1 MQIAHISDAGKMEP
15 IKDHLELVANK
26 AAKFAKSFD
35 SADCAHLAGILHDVG
50 KYSAGFQKHILDNG
64 PRVDHSSVGASLI
77 ANVGLDAKIGYP
89 LAYCIAGHHG
99 GLPNG
104 GSSADNEEEPTL
116 NARIRRKRSACDSV
130 FPLFAEDG
138 LELRAPEIPDFLYQG
153 SKDGFSVSFWT
164 RMLFSCLVDADFLAT
179 EEFMNGCERKR
190 AGSHSLQDL
199 CMTLEEGLASFYPPK
214 TLLNIKRCAIL
225 DQCKEAANGEKGFYS
240 LTTPTGGGKTLASM
254 RFALNHASQ
263 PDHMI
268 ERVIYAIP
276 YTSIIEQTAQVFRD
290 YLGVDNVLEHHSGFD
305 FDADELGTG
314 ASPEKIK
321 IMERLRLASENWDA
335 PIVVTTNVQ
344 FFESLYSDKT
354 SRCRKLHNLAN
365 SVIVLDEAQM
375 IPISQLR
382 PCIEALKEL
391 VEHYG
396 CTVLFCTATQPALS
410 SVFGELDMVHEI
422 CPDVPELFDALN
434 RVSYLYQGKLDDE
447 TLVDQLFAHKQVLCI
462 VDSRK
467 QVRNLYDLLKGK
479 TGDSESVFHLSTLMH
494 AHDRSR
500 TIVRIKYRLKNQLPC
515 RVVSTSLVEAG
526 VDLNFPCV
534 YRSMNGL
541 DSIIQAGGRC
551 NREGGESPE
560 SSHVMIFESDASYII
575 PLEIR
580 NRASITLSLFNAH
593 GFDQKGSN
601 GKNEPLPLHQPQ
613 YVEEYFD
620 HLYEMRRS
628 GMDKKDILRRL
639 SESSVYSIPFRDIGR
654 DFRLIDDA
662 SFAVVVPCEET
673 EHEIEAVREGFAS
686 ANTLQK
692 LSQYSVNIYERV
704 RDELLSSGVIASLY
718 DDVYELQMNDR
729 YTSECGLLLE
739 EVQGEGIM
747 W

>member
-35 SADCAHLAGILHDVG
+35 LADCAHLAGILHDVG
-50 KYSAGFQKHILDNG
+50 KYSVGFQKHILDNG

-179 EEFMNGCERKR
+179 EEFMNGCERER
-190 AGSHSLQDL
+190 AGSHSLQEL
-199 CMTLEEGLASFYPPK
+199 CAALEEKLNSFYPPK

-225 DQCKEAANGEKGFYS
+225 DRCKEAASGKKGFYS

-254 RFALNHASQ
+254 RFALHHASQ
-263 PDHMI
+263 SDHKI
-268 ERVIYAIP
+268 ERIIYTIP

-290 YLGVDNVLEHHSGFD
+290 IFKADNVLEHHSGFD

-410 SVFGELDMVHEI
+410 SVFGELDIVHEI

-447 TLVDQLFAHKQVLCI
+447 TLVDQLLAQDQVLCI

-494 AHDRSR
+494 AHDRFR
-500 TIVRIKYRLKNQLPC
+500 TIARIK
-515 RVVSTSLVEAG
+515 
-526 VDLNFPCV
+526 
-534 YRSMNGL
+534 
-541 DSIIQAGGRC
+541 
-551 NREGGESPE
+551 
-560 SSHVMIFESDASYII
+560 
-575 PLEIR
+575 
-580 NRASITLSLFNAH
+580 
-593 GFDQKGSN
+593 
-601 GKNEPLPLHQPQ
+601 
-613 YVEEYFD
+613 
-620 HLYEMRRS
+620 
-628 GMDKKDILRRL
+628 
-639 SESSVYSIPFRDIGR
+639 
-654 DFRLIDDA
+654 
-662 SFAVVVPCEET
+662 
-673 EHEIEAVREGFAS
+673 
-686 ANTLQK
+686 
-692 LSQYSVNIYERV
+692 
-704 RDELLSSGVIASLY
+704 
-718 DDVYELQMNDR
+718 
-729 YTSECGLLLE
+729 
-739 EVQGEGIM
+739 
-747 W
+747 

>member
-1 MQIAHISDAGKMEP
+1 MHVAHISDAGKMEP

-26 AAKFAKSFD
+26 AAEFAKCFA
-35 SADCAHLAGILHDVG
+35 SADCAHLVGILHDVG
-50 KYSAGFQKHILDNG
+50 KYSVGFQKHILDNG

-104 GSSADNEEEPTL
+104 GSSADSEEEPTL
-116 NARIRRKRSACDSV
+116 NARIKRKRTACDSV
-130 FPLFAEDG
+130 FPLFVEDG
-138 LELRAPEIPDFLYQG
+138 LELRAPEVPDLLRQG
-153 SKDGFSVSFWT
+153 SRDGFSVSFWT

-179 EEFMNGCERKR
+179 EEFMNGCERER

-199 CMTLEEGLASFYPPK
+199 CMILEERLKPFYPPDSF
-214 TLLNIKRCAIL
+214 LNIKRCAIL
-225 DQCKEAANGEKGFYS
+225 DQCKEAASGEKGFYS

-254 RFALNHASQ
+254 RFALHHASQ
-263 PDHMI
+263 PDHKI
-268 ERVIYAIP
+268 ERVVYAIP
-276 YTSIIEQTAQVFRD
+276 YTSIIEQTAQIFGD
-290 YLGVDNVLEHHSGFD
+290 YLGIDNVLEHHSGFD

-321 IMERLRLASENWDA
+321 IMEQLRLASENWDA

-375 IPISQLR
+375 IPINQLR

-396 CTVLFCTATQPALS
+396 CTVVFCTATQPALS
-410 SVFGELDMVHEI
+410 SVFGGLDMVHEI

-447 TLVDQLFAHKQVLCI
+447 TLVDQLLAQDQILCI

-479 TGDSESVFHLSTLMH
+479 VDDTESVFHLSTLMH

-500 TIVRIKYRLKNQLPC
+500 TIARIKYRLKNQLPC

-551 NREGGESPE
+551 NREGEESPE
-560 SSHVMIFESDASYII
+560 SSHVVIFEPNASYAI
-575 PLEIR
+575 PPEIC
-580 NRASITLSLFNAH
+580 NRAAITRSLFNAH

-601 GKNEPLPLHQPQ
+601 GKNKPLPLHQPQ

-620 HLYEMRRS
+620 RLYEMRKNS
-628 GMDKKDILRRL
+628 MDKEDVFQQL
-639 SESSVYSIPFRDIGR
+639 SESTVYSIPFRDVGHG
-654 DFRLIDDA
+654 FRLIDDA
-662 SFAVVVPCEET
+662 SFAVVIPCEEI
-673 EHEIEAVREGFAS
+673 EHEIGAVREGSAS
-686 ANTLQK
+686 AHTMRK
-692 LSQYSVNIYERV
+692 LSRFSVNIYERM
-704 RDELLSSGVIASLY
+704 RDELLSSGVIVCLC
-718 DDVYELQMNDR
+718 DDVYELQMNER
-729 YTSECGLLLE
+729 YSSECGLFLE
-739 EVQGEGIM
+739 EVRGEGIM

>member
-1 MQIAHISDAGKMEP
+1 
-15 IKDHLELVANK
+15 
-26 AAKFAKSFD
+26 
-35 SADCAHLAGILHDVG
+35 
-50 KYSAGFQKHILDNG
+50 
-64 PRVDHSSVGASLI
+64 
-77 ANVGLDAKIGYP
+77 
-89 LAYCIAGHHG
+89 
-99 GLPNG
+99 
-104 GSSADNEEEPTL
+104 
-116 NARIRRKRSACDSV
+116 
-130 FPLFAEDG
+130 
-138 LELRAPEIPDFLYQG
+138 
-153 SKDGFSVSFWT
+153 
-164 RMLFSCLVDADFLAT
+164 
-179 EEFMNGCERKR
+179 
-190 AGSHSLQDL
+190 
-199 CMTLEEGLASFYPPK
+199 
-214 TLLNIKRCAIL
+214 
-225 DQCKEAANGEKGFYS
+225 
-240 LTTPTGGGKTLASM
+240 M
-254 RFALNHASQ
+254 RFALNHASL

-314 ASPEKIK
+314 ASSEKTK

-410 SVFGELDMVHEI
+410 SIFGELDMVHEI

-447 TLVDQLFAHKQVLCI
+447 TLVDQLLAQDQVLCI

-500 TIVRIKYRLKNQLPC
+500 TIARVKYRLENQLPC

-526 VDLNFPCV
+526 VDLDFPCV

-560 SSHVMIFESDASYII
+560 SSHVMIFEPNASYAI
-575 PLEIR
+575 PPEIC
-580 NRASITLSLFNAH
+580 NRAAITRSLFNAY

-613 YVEEYFD
+613 YVEEYFNR
-620 HLYEMRRS
+620 LYKMRRN
-628 GMDKKDILRRL
+628 GMDKKDVLRQL
-639 SESSVYSIPFRDIGR
+639 LESSVYSIPFRDIGR

-662 SFAVVVPCEET
+662 SFTVVIPCEEI

-686 ANTLQK
+686 TSTLRK
-692 LSQYSVNIYERV
+692 LSQYSVNVYERV
-704 RDELLSSGVIASLY
+704 RDELLLSGVIASLY

>member
-1 MQIAHISDAGKMEP
+1 MHVAHISDAGKMEP

-26 AAKFAKSFD
+26 AAEFAKCFA
-35 SADCAHLAGILHDVG
+35 SADCAHLVGILHDVG
-50 KYSAGFQKHILDNG
+50 KYSVGFQKHILDNG

-104 GSSADNEEEPTL
+104 GSSADSEEEPTL
-116 NARIRRKRSACDSV
+116 NARIKRKRTACDSV
-130 FPLFAEDG
+130 FPLFVEDG
-138 LELRAPEIPDFLYQG
+138 LELRAPEIPDLLYQG
-153 SKDGFSVSFWT
+153 SKDGFSVPFWT

-179 EEFMNGCERKR
+179 EEFMNGCERER

-199 CMTLEEGLASFYPPK
+199 CMILEERLKPFYPPDSF
-214 TLLNIKRCAIL
+214 LNIKRCAIL
-225 DQCKEAANGEKGFYS
+225 DQCKEAASGEKGFYS

-254 RFALNHASQ
+254 RFALHHASQ
-263 PDHMI
+263 PDHKI

-276 YTSIIEQTAQVFRD
+276 YTSIIEQTAQIFGD
-290 YLGVDNVLEHHSGFD
+290 YLGIDNVLEHHSGFD
-305 FDADELGTG
+305 FDADELGIG

-321 IMERLRLASENWDA
+321 IMEQLRLASENWDA

-365 SVIVLDEAQM
+365 SAIVLDEAQM
-375 IPISQLR
+375 IPINQLR
-382 PCIEALKEL
+382 PCVEALKEL

-396 CTVLFCTATQPALS
+396 CTVVFCTATQPALS
-410 SVFGELDMVHEI
+410 SVFGELDMVHEL

-434 RVSYLYQGKLDDE
+434 RVSYLYQGRLDDE
-447 TLVDQLFAHKQVLCI
+447 TLVDQLLVQNQVLCI

-479 TGDSESVFHLSTLMH
+479 VDDSESVFHLSTLMH
-494 AHDRSR
+494 AHDRFR
-500 TIVRIKYRLKNQLPC
+500 TIARIKYRLKNQLPC

-526 VDLNFPCV
+526 VDLDFPCV

-560 SSHVMIFESDASYII
+560 NSHVIIFKPDASYII

-580 NRASITLSLFNAH
+580 NRAAITRSLFKKYR
-593 GFDQKGSN
+593 FDQSGSD
-601 GKNEPLPLHQPQ
+601 GENEPLPLHQPQ
-613 YVEEYFD
+613 YVKEYFD
-620 HLYEMRRS
+620 QLYEMRKNS
-628 GMDKKDILRRL
+628 MDKDDVFQRL
-639 SESSVYSIPFRDIGR
+639 SESTVYSIPFRDVGH

-662 SFAVVVPCEET
+662 SFAVVIPCEEI
-673 EHEIEAVREGFAS
+673 EHEIGAVREGNAS
-686 ANTLQK
+686 VHTMRK
-692 LSQYSVNIYERV
+692 LSRFSVNIYERT
-704 RDELLSSGVIASLY
+704 RDKLLSSGVIACLY
-718 DDVYELQMNDR
+718 GDVYELLTEER
-729 YTSECGLLLE
+729 YSSEQGLLLD
-739 EVQGEGIM
+739 EVQGEGVM

>member
-1 MQIAHISDAGKMEP
+1 MHVAHISDVGKMEP

-26 AAKFAKSFD
+26 AAKFAKSFA
-35 SADCAHLAGILHDVG
+35 SADCAHLVGILHDVG

-104 GSSADNEEEPTL
+104 GSSADSEEEPTL

-130 FPLFAEDG
+130 SPLFVEDG
-138 LELRAPEIPDFLYQG
+138 LELRAPEIPDLLYQG
-153 SKDGFSVSFWT
+153 IKDGFSVSFWT

-179 EEFMNGCERKR
+179 EEFMNDCERER

-199 CMTLEEGLASFYPPK
+199 CMILEEGLASFYPPK
-214 TLLNIKRCAIL
+214 TPLNIKRCAIL
-225 DQCKEAANGEKGFYS
+225 DQCKEAASGEKGFYS

-263 PDHMI
+263 PDHKI

-276 YTSIIEQTAQVFRD
+276 YTSIIEQTAQIFGD
-290 YLGVDNVLEHHSGFD
+290 YLGIDNVLEHHSGFD

-314 ASPEKIK
+314 TSPEKIK

-375 IPISQLR
+375 IPINQLR

-396 CTVLFCTATQPALS
+396 CTVVFCTATQPALS
-410 SVFGELDMVHEI
+410 SVFGGLDMVHEI

-447 TLVDQLFAHKQVLCI
+447 ALADQLLAQDQVLCI

-479 TGDSESVFHLSTLMH
+479 IDDTESVIHLSTLMH

-500 TIVRIKYRLKNQLPC
+500 TIAHIKYRLENQLPC

-551 NREGGESPE
+551 NREGRESPE

-613 YVEEYFD
+613 YIKEYFD
-620 HLYEMRRS
+620 LLYEMRRNS
-628 GMDKKDILRRL
+628 MDKEDVFQQL
-639 SESSVYSIPFRDIGR
+639 SESTVYSIPFRDIGR

-662 SFAVVVPCEET
+662 SFAVVIPCEEI
-673 EHEIEAVREGFAS
+673 EHEIGAVREGFAS
-686 ANTLQK
+686 TSTLRK

-704 RDELLSSGVIASLY
+704 RDELLLSGVIASLY
-718 DDVYELQMNDR
+718 DDVYVLLMEER
-729 YTSECGLLLE
+729 YSSDQGLLLD
-739 EVQGEGIM
+739 EVQGEGVM

>member
-1 MQIAHISDAGKMEP
+1 
-15 IKDHLELVANK
+15 
-26 AAKFAKSFD
+26 
-35 SADCAHLAGILHDVG
+35 
-50 KYSAGFQKHILDNG
+50 
-64 PRVDHSSVGASLI
+64 
-77 ANVGLDAKIGYP
+77 
-89 LAYCIAGHHG
+89 
-99 GLPNG
+99 
-104 GSSADNEEEPTL
+104 
-116 NARIRRKRSACDSV
+116 
-130 FPLFAEDG
+130 
-138 LELRAPEIPDFLYQG
+138 
-153 SKDGFSVSFWT
+153 
-164 RMLFSCLVDADFLAT
+164 
-179 EEFMNGCERKR
+179 
-190 AGSHSLQDL
+190 
-199 CMTLEEGLASFYPPK
+199 
-214 TLLNIKRCAIL
+214 
-225 DQCKEAANGEKGFYS
+225 
-240 LTTPTGGGKTLASM
+240 M

-620 HLYEMRRS
+620 RLYEMRKNS
-628 GMDKKDILRRL
+628 MDKEDVFQQL
-639 SESSVYSIPFRDIGR
+639 SESTVYSIPFRDVGHG
-654 DFRLIDDA
+654 FRLIDDA
-662 SFAVVVPCEET
+662 SFAVVIPCEEI
-673 EHEIEAVREGFAS
+673 EHEIGAVREGSAS
-686 ANTLQK
+686 AHTMRK
-692 LSQYSVNIYERV
+692 LSRFSVNIYERV

>member
-1 MQIAHISDAGKMEP
+1 M
-15 IKDHLELVANK
+15 
-26 AAKFAKSFD
+26 
-35 SADCAHLAGILHDVG
+35 
-50 KYSAGFQKHILDNG
+50 
-64 PRVDHSSVGASLI
+64 
-77 ANVGLDAKIGYP
+77 
-89 LAYCIAGHHG
+89 
-99 GLPNG
+99 
-104 GSSADNEEEPTL
+104 
-116 NARIRRKRSACDSV
+116 
-130 FPLFAEDG
+130 
-138 LELRAPEIPDFLYQG
+138 
-153 SKDGFSVSFWT
+153 
-164 RMLFSCLVDADFLAT
+164 
-179 EEFMNGCERKR
+179 
-190 AGSHSLQDL
+190 
-199 CMTLEEGLASFYPPK
+199 
-214 TLLNIKRCAIL
+214 
-225 DQCKEAANGEKGFYS
+225 
-240 LTTPTGGGKTLASM
+240 
-254 RFALNHASQ
+254 
-263 PDHMI
+263 
-268 ERVIYAIP
+268 
-276 YTSIIEQTAQVFRD
+276 
-290 YLGVDNVLEHHSGFD
+290 
-305 FDADELGTG
+305 
-314 ASPEKIK
+314 
-321 IMERLRLASENWDA
+321 
-335 PIVVTTNVQ
+335 
-344 FFESLYSDKT
+344 
-354 SRCRKLHNLAN
+354 
-365 SVIVLDEAQM
+365 
-375 IPISQLR
+375 
-382 PCIEALKEL
+382 
-391 VEHYG
+391 
-396 CTVLFCTATQPALS
+396 
-410 SVFGELDMVHEI
+410 
-422 CPDVPELFDALN
+422 
-434 RVSYLYQGKLDDE
+434 
-447 TLVDQLFAHKQVLCI
+447 
-462 VDSRK
+462 
-467 QVRNLYDLLKGK
+467 RNLYDLLKGK

>member
-1 MQIAHISDAGKMEP
+1 MHVAHISDASKMEP

-26 AAKFAKSFD
+26 AAKFAKSFA
-35 SADCAHLAGILHDVG
+35 SADCAHLVGILHDVG
-50 KYSAGFQKHILDNG
+50 KYSAGFQKYILDNG

-77 ANVGLDAKIGYP
+77 TNVGLDAKIGYP

-104 GSSADNEEEPTL
+104 GSSADSEEESTL
-116 NARIRRKRSACDSV
+116 NARIRRKRSVCDSV
-130 FPLFAEDG
+130 LPFFLEDG
-138 LELRAPEIPDFLYQG
+138 LELRAPEIPSLLQQ
-153 SKDGFSVSFWT
+153 SNKDGFAVSFWT

-179 EEFMNGCERKR
+179 EEFMNDCEREK
-190 AGSHSLQDL
+190 AGLHLLQDL
-199 CMTLEEGLASFYPPK
+199 SAILEEKLKPFYPPESF
-214 TLLNIKRCAIL
+214 LNAKRCAIL
-225 DQCKEAANGEKGFYS
+225 DQCREAAVGEKGFYS

-263 PDHMI
+263 PDHKI
-268 ERVIYAIP
+268 GRVIYAIP

-290 YLGVDNVLEHHSGFD
+290 IFGFDNVLEHHSGFD
-305 FDADELGTG
+305 FDVDELGAG
-314 ASPEKIK
+314 DSPEKVRI
-321 IMERLRLASENWDA
+321 IERLRLASENWDA

-344 FFESLYSDKT
+344 FFESLYSNKT

-375 IPISQLR
+375 IPINQLR

-396 CTVLFCTATQPALS
+396 CTVVFCTATQPALS
-410 SVFGELDMVHEI
+410 SVFGGLDMVHEI

-434 RVSYLYQGKLDDE
+434 RVSYFYQGKFDDE
-447 TLVDQLFAHKQVLCI
+447 TLVDQLLVQNQVLCI

-479 TGDSESVFHLSTLMH
+479 IDDTESVIHLSTLMH

-500 TIVRIKYRLKNQLPC
+500 TIAHIKYRLENQLPC

-551 NREGGESPE
+551 NREGRESPE
-560 SSHVMIFESDASYII
+560 SSHVMIFEPDASYII

-580 NRASITLSLFNAH
+580 NRASLTQSLFSAY
-593 GFDQKGSN
+593 GFN
-601 GKNEPLPLHQPQ
+601 RENPNEEVKPLPLHQPQ

-620 HLYEMRRS
+620 RLYKMRRS
-628 GMDKKDILRRL
+628 RMDKKDVLRRL

-662 SFAVVVPCEET
+662 SFAVVIPCEEI
-673 EHEIEAVREGFAS
+673 EHEIGAVREGFAS
-686 ANTLQK
+686 MSTLRK
-692 LSQYSVNIYERV
+692 LSQYSVSIYERV

-718 DDVYELQMNDR
+718 GDVYELLIEER
-729 YTSECGLLLE
+729 YSSEQGLLLD
-739 EVQGEGIM
+739 EVQGEGII

>member
-35 SADCAHLAGILHDVG
+35 SADCAHLVGILHDVG
-50 KYSAGFQKHILDNG
+50 KYSARFQKHILDNG

-104 GSSADNEEEPTL
+104 GSSGDGKEEPTL
-116 NARIRRKRSACDSV
+116 NARIKRKRTACNSV
-130 FPLFAEDG
+130 FPLFIEDG
-138 LELRAPEIPDFLYQG
+138 LELRAPEVPDLLRQG
-153 SKDGFSVSFWT
+153 SRDGFSVSFWT

-179 EEFMNGCERKR
+179 EEFMNGCERER

-199 CMTLEEGLASFYPPK
+199 CMILEERLKPFYPPDSF
-214 TLLNIKRCAIL
+214 LNIKRCAIL
-225 DQCKEAANGEKGFYS
+225 DQCKEAASGEKGFYS

-254 RFALNHASQ
+254 RFALHHASQ
-263 PDHMI
+263 PDHKI
-268 ERVIYAIP
+268 ERVVYAIP
-276 YTSIIEQTAQVFRD
+276 YMSIIEQTAQIFGD
-290 YLGVDNVLEHHSGFD
+290 YLGIDNVLEHHSGFD

-321 IMERLRLASENWDA
+321 IMEQLRLASENWDA

-375 IPISQLR
+375 IPINQLR

-396 CTVLFCTATQPALS
+396 CTVVFCTATQPALS
-410 SVFGELDMVHEI
+410 SVFGGLDMVHEI

-447 TLVDQLFAHKQVLCI
+447 TLVDQLLAQDQILCI

-479 TGDSESVFHLSTLMH
+479 VDDTESVFHLSTLMH

-500 TIVRIKYRLKNQLPC
+500 TIARIKYRLKNQLPC

-551 NREGGESPE
+551 NREGEESPE
-560 SSHVMIFESDASYII
+560 SSHVVIFEPNASYTI
-575 PLEIR
+575 PPEIC
-580 NRASITLSLFNAH
+580 NRAAITRSLFNAH

-601 GKNEPLPLHQPQ
+601 GKNKPLPLHQPQ

-620 HLYEMRRS
+620 RLYEMRKNS
-628 GMDKKDILRRL
+628 MDKEDVFQQL
-639 SESSVYSIPFRDIGR
+639 SESTVYSIPFRDVGHG
-654 DFRLIDDA
+654 FRLIDDA
-662 SFAVVVPCEET
+662 SFAVVIPCEEI
-673 EHEIEAVREGFAS
+673 EHEIGAVREGSAS
-686 ANTLQK
+686 AHTMRK
-692 LSQYSVNIYERV
+692 LSRFSVNIYERM
-704 RDELLSSGVIASLY
+704 RDELLSSGVIVCLC
-718 DDVYELQMNDR
+718 DDVYELQMNER
-729 YTSECGLLLE
+729 YSSECGLFLE
-739 EVQGEGIM
+739 EVRGEGIM